1 MVSTAGNRGSSVLGG
16 WSRPPQGRGLYWMEG
31 MELGRKQPPAWQSG
45 SDMSGAGPGG
55 KRTAVQAGSLHTL
68 GMADSVTQAA
78 TEE

>member
-1 MVSTAGNRGSSVLGG
+1 
-16 WSRPPQGRGLYWMEG
+16 MEG
-31 MELGRKQPPAWQSG
+31 MELGSKQPPAWQSG